1 MWSQLKRT
9 IALRRCVKRV
19 RSQTDARGER
29 YNSEQAMAGALNKH
43 RVAILHEELLE
54 LQEDRAATLLQSDV
68 VGARV
73 HLPGYWVALSRKGDA
88 VWWLVSLRR
97 GVDFLG
103 ANVASRR
110 LRSTTGRR
118 ERQLATASVATAE
131 APRLRA
137 EAEETRQAHEAEAAA
152 QKRTAGAAKNADE
165 EATRIFVAG
174 AGTEEQQRFMP
185 EHHRGLPRD
194 RT

>member
-1 MWSQLKRT
+1 MHVEKGITPSKPWQVLSTSTELRFFTKSFWSC
-9 IALRRCVKRV
+9 RRK
-19 RSQTDARGER
+19 
-29 YNSEQAMAGALNKH
+29 EQRLFCSH
-43 RVAILHEELLE
+43 
-54 LQEDRAATLLQSDV
+54 
-68 VGARV
+68 
-73 HLPGYWVALSRKGDA
+73 WVALSRKGDA

-103 ANVASRR
+103 TNVASRR

-118 ERQLATASVATAE
+118 VRQLATASVATAQ

-174 AGTEEQQRFMP
+174 AGTKEQQRFMP

-194 RT
+194 RTCDMSSERPFAWRT

>member
-1 MWSQLKRT
+1 MHVEKGTTPSKPWQVLSTSTELRFFTRSFWSCRRT
-9 IALRRCVKRV
+9 EQPDVVRARV
-19 RSQTDARGER
+19 R
-29 YNSEQAMAGALNKH
+29 
-43 RVAILHEELLE
+43 
-54 LQEDRAATLLQSDV
+54 
-68 VGARV
+68 
-73 HLPGYWVALSRKGDA
+73 LPGYWVALSRKGDA

-103 ANVASRR
+103 TNVASRR

-194 RT
+194 RTCEMSSERPFAWRT